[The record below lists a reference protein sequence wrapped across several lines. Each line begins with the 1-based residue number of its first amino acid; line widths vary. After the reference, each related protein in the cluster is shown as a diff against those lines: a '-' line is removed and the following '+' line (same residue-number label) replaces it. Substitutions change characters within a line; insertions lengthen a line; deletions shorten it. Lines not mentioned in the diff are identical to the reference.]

1 MKTTRI
7 FFKEYWKKADEI
19 NSVDT
24 NNNLCPIAQQLAP
37 IRKQKIKTKQLGKI
51 ATKPINQNYN
61 ATNVDEGMIQRYV
74 EEYLLYFIRPSIV
87 VANADAPLL
96 SPRTKSRT

>member
-7 FFKEYWKKADEI
+7 FLM
-19 NSVDT
+19 NT
-24 NNNLCPIAQQLAP
+24 G
-37 IRKQKIKTKQLGKI
+37 KT
-51 ATKPINQNYN
+51 TKPINQNYN
-61 ATNVDEGMIQRYV
+61 AKNVDEGMIQRYV